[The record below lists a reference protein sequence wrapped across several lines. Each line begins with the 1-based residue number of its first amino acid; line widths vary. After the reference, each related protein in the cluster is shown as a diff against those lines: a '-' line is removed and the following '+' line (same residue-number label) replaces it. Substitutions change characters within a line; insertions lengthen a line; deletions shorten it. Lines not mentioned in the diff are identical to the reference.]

1 MEIMTKK
8 VLTTK
13 NLTMKAMIPP
23 ANGPIKKPPSITGK
37 SEKSNLTNEGEKGS

>member
-1 MEIMTKK
+1 
-8 VLTTK
+8 
-13 NLTMKAMIPP
+13 MIPP